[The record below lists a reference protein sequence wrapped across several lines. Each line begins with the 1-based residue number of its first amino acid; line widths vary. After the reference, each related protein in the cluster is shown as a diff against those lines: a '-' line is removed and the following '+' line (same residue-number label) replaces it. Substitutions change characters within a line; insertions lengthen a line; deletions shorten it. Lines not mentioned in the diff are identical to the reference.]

1 MNNSNIDEKI
11 NARLQKRFF
20 TEMLVIA
27 VANGSDHKKY
37 IEVVKEW
44 AKFFEKKLRER
55 NLIRKIKHRPK
66 EFWNFKGKKKIYNI
80 DGGQL
85 NLGVT
90 GSATMG
96 VRVGVYKVKPGDYS
110 KESRESYD
118 DSSTLISNLIDRE
131 KGSHY
136 EDSDDFQLEFKK
148 MLEGSRMIM
157 ELAETV
163 RQSEAKGIWDD
174 KPSTHDIIFL
184 HGPIIFQAAMYHLS
198 SDPNITIPPYKEKF
212 CEKLLAHAP
221 NFNLDIFKN
230 KDKDE
235 EKKIRTFL
243 PLYCELANYVKNSKI
258 PIYGVVERSVNVSP
272 GIVTRAMIGE
282 LYQTRERKN
291 VINER
296 NFNWSWNTD
305 RVSDGSKDGDIA
317 LKVFENYMLG
327 DPNLFDLILDEGEY
341 IVPIQVTKQIWDKYK
356 SLEYIYR
363 NLFKSMPEPFVT
375 YLKTSEFR
383 KPIRVETLNVRDSFD
398 DDIDLVFHSAKML
411 PEYAFPLGLD
421 TVDKLAK
428 VPSWMKNSLKNAYQ
442 MRMLRAVIDSGNKEW
457 IELGLKSLIPNRN
470 GWNRP

>member
-1 MNNSNIDEKI
+1 
-11 NARLQKRFF
+11 
-20 TEMLVIA
+20 
-27 VANGSDHKKY
+27 
-37 IEVVKEW
+37 
-44 AKFFEKKLRER
+44 
-55 NLIRKIKHRPK
+55 
-66 EFWNFKGKKKIYNI
+66 
-80 DGGQL
+80 
-85 NLGVT
+85 
-90 GSATMG
+90 
-96 VRVGVYKVKPGDYS
+96 
-110 KESRESYD
+110 
-118 DSSTLISNLIDRE
+118 
-131 KGSHY
+131 
-136 EDSDDFQLEFKK
+136 
-148 MLEGSRMIM
+148 
-157 ELAETV
+157 
-163 RQSEAKGIWDD
+163 
-174 KPSTHDIIFL
+174 
-184 HGPIIFQAAMYHLS
+184 
-198 SDPNITIPPYKEKF
+198 
-212 CEKLLAHAP
+212 
-221 NFNLDIFKN
+221 
-230 KDKDE
+230 
-235 EKKIRTFL
+235 
-243 PLYCELANYVKNSKI
+243 
-258 PIYGVVERSVNVSP
+258 
-272 GIVTRAMIGE
+272 MIGE